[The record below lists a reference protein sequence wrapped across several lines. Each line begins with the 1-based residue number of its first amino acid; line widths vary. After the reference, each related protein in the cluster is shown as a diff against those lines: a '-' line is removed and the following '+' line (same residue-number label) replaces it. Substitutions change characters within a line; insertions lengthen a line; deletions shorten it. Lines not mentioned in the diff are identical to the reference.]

1 MKKIIVLIV
10 SLFFCNISF
19 AQVDCG
25 PYKVMQIQTQDTDL
39 LALIKSQNGRESWK
53 QIGSW
58 SKPSTKPYLGILMQ
72 AYAMKKNITLRYIQ
86 DNYNCEE
93 TDYVTVPWMLRIS

>member
-25 PYKVMQIQTQDTDL
+25 PYKVIQTQETDL
-39 LALIKSQNGRESWK
+39 LALLKFPSGRESWK

-58 SKPSTKPYLGILMQ
+58 SKPSTKPYLSILMQ

-86 DNYNCEE
+86 DNYNCDE
-93 TDYVTVPWMLRIS
+93 TDYVTVPWMVRMW

>member
-1 MKKIIVLIV
+1 MKKNIVLIV
-10 SLFFCNISF
+10 SLFVCNISF
-19 AQVDCG
+19 AQVDCE

-39 LALIKSQNGRESWK
+39 LALLKSSSGRESWK

-93 TDYVTVPWMLRIS
+93 TDYVTVPWMVRMW